1 MRVKLQAFA
10 PANNNKDHPVNLTN
24 AFALGL
30 TCSLLALPLQA
41 QTPALPSPDAVSL
54 ERLQLMQG
62 FPPAPDRQV
71 TAATYMRQ
79 YPQARWAFHHMREL
93 LPSRALERGTGPVS
107 SLPAG
112 TNLAAQIDALRFN
125 GPEGELSFADYLK
138 NTYADGTLIMRDGK
152 VVYQR
157 YFGMPEQQPHIMW
170 SMTKSMMGLIA
181 TQMILDGELDANAQV
196 SHYLPELAESGWK
209 GATVQQVLNM
219 TADINYSEVYAD
231 ANSDVVKYAMAA
243 GMSPR
248 PAEFAGARSLYE
260 YLPTITGN
268 GKHGREFQYRTAHTE
283 VLGWI
288 LRRVSGQSTAQMVS
302 ERVWSKLGTEHD
314 AYMLLDSTG
323 TEWAGAGMNA
333 SLRDLARFG
342 EMLRQDGRFNGQQ
355 IVSAKALAT
364 IREGADREQFK
375 AAPRPAQTG
384 YSYRNQFWITH
395 NADGAFEL
403 LGVHGQMIHVNPAA
417 GLVMVRLSSHPIASS
432 GAHMPMTVPAMRA
445 LAQLLREQR

>member
-1 MRVKLQAFA
+1 MNVI
-10 PANNNKDHPVNLTN
+10 N
-24 AFALGL
+24 AAILGL
-30 TCSLLALPLQA
+30 TCSLCAAPA
-41 QTPALPSPDAVSL
+41 FAKAPALPSPESVRLD
-54 ERLQLMQG
+54 RLQLMQG
-62 FPPAPDRQV
+62 FPPAADKQV

-79 YPQARWAFHHMREL
+79 YPQARWAFHHLREL
-93 LPSRALERGTGPVS
+93 MPSRNLARGDGPVS
-107 SLPAG
+107 PLPAG
-112 TNLAAQIDALRFN
+112 EDLGARIEALRFSA
-125 GPEGELSFADYLK
+125 PDGEMSFADYL
-138 NTYADGTLIMRDGK
+138 NSTYADGVLVMLDGK
-152 VVYQR
+152 LVYQR
-157 YFGMPEQQPHIMW
+157 YFGMPEQSPHIMW

-181 TQMILDGELDANAQV
+181 TQMILDGELGASAQV
-196 SHYLPELAESGWK
+196 SHYLPELADSGWK

-243 GMSPR
+243 GMSPV
-248 PAEFAGARSLYE
+248 PAGYTGARSLYQ

-268 GKHGREFQYRTAHTE
+268 GQHGQEFQYRTAHTE

-288 LRRVSGQSTAQMVS
+288 LRRVSGQNTAQMVS

-314 AYMLLDSTG
+314 AYMLLDPTG

-355 IVSAKALAT
+355 IVSPMALAT

-375 AAPRPAQTG
+375 AAPRPAQVG

-417 GLVMVRLSSHPIASS
+417 GLVMVRLSSHPVASS
-432 GAHMPMTVPAMRA
+432 GAHMPMTVPAMQA
-445 LAQLLREQR
+445 LAQLLREHRQ

>member
-1 MRVKLQAFA
+1 MNVI
-10 PANNNKDHPVNLTN
+10 N
-24 AFALGL
+24 AVVLGL
-30 TCSLLALPLQA
+30 TCGFCALPAVA
-41 QTPALPSPDAVSL
+41 QPPALPSPESVRLD
-54 ERLQLMQG
+54 RLQLMKG
-62 FPPAPDRQV
+62 FPPAPEQRV
-71 TAATYMRQ
+71 SAATYMRQ

-93 LPSRALERGTGPVS
+93 LPSRSLDRGTGPVS
-107 SLPAG
+107 ALPAG
-112 TNLAAQIDALRFN
+112 SDLSDKITALRFQT
-125 GPEGELSFADYLK
+125 PAGELSFADYLA
-138 NTYADGTLIMRDGK
+138 NTYADGALILHNGK
-152 VVYQR
+152 VVYQQ

-181 TQMILDGELDANAQV
+181 TQMILDGELDAEAQV

-243 GMSPR
+243 GMSPI
-248 PAEFAGARSLYE
+248 PAGYTGARSLYD

-268 GKHGREFQYRTAHTE
+268 GNHGKEFQYRTAHTE

-314 AYMLLDSTG
+314 AYMLLDPAG

-375 AAPRPAQTG
+375 AAQRPAQAG
-384 YSYRNQFWITH
+384 YSYRNQFWISH

-432 GAHMPMTVPAMRA
+432 GAHLPMTLPAMQA
-445 LAQLLREQR
+445 LAQLLREQKR